1 MLFETTRLMV
11 RRLGP
16 DDEDA
21 LLAVYGDGD
30 AMRFVGDGQ
39 PLDRAVC
46 RRWIEVTQ
54 RNYATRGYGM
64 NAVVLRASGRV
75 AGFAGLVHPGQQV
88 LPEVKYAFLREHWGQ
103 GLATELVPAL
113 LAFGRANWGL
123 DEIIATVAPEHLA
136 SQRVL
141 AKAGMQVLPARQND
155 DGSTSFVFSTHPP
168 RASPSAPPMP

>member
-1 MLFETTRLMV
+1 MLFETQRLLV
-11 RRLGP
+11 RELHP

-21 LLAVYGDGD
+21 MLAVYGDGD

-39 PLDRAVC
+39 PLDRATC
-46 RRWIEVTQ
+46 RRWISVTQ
-54 RNYATRGYGM
+54 NNCATRGYGM

-75 AGFAGLVHPGQQV
+75 AGFAGLVHPGQQA
-88 LPEVKYAFLREHWGQ
+88 LPEVKYAFLRQHWGQ

-123 DEIIATVAPEHLA
+123 EEIIATVAPEHGA

-141 AKAGMQVLPARQND
+141 AKAGMHPLPPRHND
-155 DGSTSFVFSTHPP
+155 DGSTSLVFSTRPP
-168 RASPSAPPMP
+168 DPGLPAPPMA